1 MDKAKQYIVWLDG
14 FLQACGSTPTTEQTA
29 IIREKLNDVLEH
41 EAKEESKP
49 TLEQLGEVHNFP
61 VHKPDNSLFGRDE
74 DGTVYRC

>member
-29 IIREKLNDVLEH
+29 IIREKLNDVFEH
-41 EAKEESKP
+41 EDKVKP
-49 TLEQLGEVHNFP
+49 TLEQLGEVHNFT
-61 VHKPDNSLFGRDE
+61 VHNSNIPNLGRDE